1 MSIVAMTREMGS
13 LGKDVAEGLAR
24 DLGLGLHYHEIIDHL
39 ADKTHMAPK
48 VMTRFLQGKVGAI
61 ESLRVDWD
69 AISLYT
75 AEEVLDLAAKGNLV
89 IRGWGATS
97 LLRPVSNVL
106 CVRVCAPVALR
117 AQRIMERL
125 GMDDSELALDEIK
138 KSDAA
143 HAAVMLRRFGIHWH
157 DAEHYDLTLNTERLS
172 VEDCIEQIKDL
183 LTRPA
188 FQETAKSRTELLNL
202 TLSTHI
208 QGALRNDPNTRGV
221 RISIASRANG
231 NAGNVVLQGIVSN
244 DAEKRMVEDMAS
256 RFPGVLTVDNEL
268 RAMTNRKI
276 SMALDG

>member
-24 DLGLGLHYHEIIDHL
+24 DLGLRLFYHEIIDSV
-39 ADKTHMAPK
+39 ADKTHMPPN
-48 VMTRFLQGKVGAI
+48 VITRFLQSKAGLI
-61 ESLRVDWD
+61 ESMRVDQD

-75 AEEVLDLAAKGNLV
+75 AEEVLDLAAKGNLM

-106 CVRVCAPVALR
+106 CVRVCAPFASR
-117 AQRIMERL
+117 TQRIMERL
-125 GMDDSELALDEIK
+125 GIDDSELALDEIK

-143 HAAVMLRRFGIHWH
+143 HAASMLRRVGIHWQ

-208 QGALRNDPNTRGV
+208 QGALRNEPKTRGV
-221 RISIASRANG
+221 RILIGNYLNG
-231 NAGNVVLQGIVSN
+231 TAGNVVLQGIVTD
-244 DAEKRMVEDMAS
+244 DAEKRMVENMVS

-268 RAMTNRKI
+268 RVMTNSKI
-276 SMALDG
+276 FRTLDG

>member
-24 DLGLGLHYHEIIDHL
+24 DLGLRLHYHEIIDSV
-39 ADKTHMAPK
+39 ADKTHLAPN
-48 VMTRFLQGKVGAI
+48 VITRFLQGKAGVI
-61 ESLRVDWD
+61 ESLRVDRD

-75 AEEVLDLAAKGNLV
+75 AEEVLDLAAKGNLM

-106 CVRVCAPVALR
+106 RVRVCAPLALR

-125 GMDDSELALDEIK
+125 GIDDSELALDEVK

-143 HAAVMLRRFGIHWH
+143 HAASMLRQFGIHWQ

-188 FQETAKSRTELLNL
+188 FQETAKSRNELLNL

-208 QGALRNDPNTRGV
+208 QGALRNDPKTRGV
-221 RISIASRANG
+221 RISITNHSNE
-231 NAGNVVLQGIVSN
+231 NAGNVVLQGIVTD
-244 DAEKRMVEDMAS
+244 DAEKRMVENMAS
-256 RFPGVLTVDNEL
+256 RFPGVLSVDNEL
-268 RAMTNRKI
+268 RVMTNSKI
-276 SMALDG
+276 SRTLDG

>member
-24 DLGLGLHYHEIIDHL
+24 DLGLRLHYHEIIDSV
-39 ADKTHMAPK
+39 ANKTQMAPN
-48 VMTRFLQGKVGAI
+48 VITRFLQGKAGVI

-75 AEEVLDLAAKGNLV
+75 AEEVLDLALKGNLM

-106 CVRVCAPVALR
+106 RVRVCAPLALR
-117 AQRIMERL
+117 AKRIMDRL
-125 GMDDSELALDEIK
+125 GIDDSDLALDEVK

-143 HAAVMLRRFGIHWH
+143 HAASMLRQFGIHWQ

-183 LTRPA
+183 LTHPA
-188 FQETAKSRTELLNL
+188 FQETAKSRNELLNL

-208 QGALRNDPNTRGV
+208 QSALRNEPKTRGV
-221 RISIASRANG
+221 KISIANHSNG
-231 NAGNVVLQGIVSN
+231 NAGNVVLQGIVTD
-244 DAEKRMVEDMAS
+244 DAEKRIVENMAS
-256 RFPGVLTVDNEL
+256 RFPGVLLVDNEL
-268 RAMTNRKI
+268 RVMTNKKI
-276 SMALDG
+276 SMKLDG

>member
-24 DLGLGLHYHEIIDHL
+24 DLGLRLHYHEIIDSV
-39 ADKTHMAPK
+39 ADKTHMAPN
-48 VMTRFLQGKVGAI
+48 VITRFLQGKAGVI

-69 AISLYT
+69 GISLYT
-75 AEEVLDLAAKGNLV
+75 AEEVLDLAVKGNLM

-97 LLRPVSNVL
+97 LLRPVSSVL
-106 CVRVCAPVALR
+106 RVRVCAPLALR

-125 GMDDSELALDEIK
+125 GIDDSDLALDEVK

-143 HAAVMLRRFGIHWH
+143 HAASMLRQFGIHWQ

-188 FQETAKSRTELLNL
+188 FQETAKSRNELLNL

-208 QGALRNDPNTRGV
+208 QGALRNEPKTRGV
-221 RISIASRANG
+221 RISIANHSNG
-231 NAGNVVLQGIVSN
+231 NAGNVVLQGIVTD
-244 DAEKRMVEDMAS
+244 DAEKRIVENMTS
-256 RFPGVLTVDNEL
+256 RFPGVLLVDNEL
-268 RAMTNRKI
+268 RVMTNRKI
-276 SMALDG
+276 SRRLDG